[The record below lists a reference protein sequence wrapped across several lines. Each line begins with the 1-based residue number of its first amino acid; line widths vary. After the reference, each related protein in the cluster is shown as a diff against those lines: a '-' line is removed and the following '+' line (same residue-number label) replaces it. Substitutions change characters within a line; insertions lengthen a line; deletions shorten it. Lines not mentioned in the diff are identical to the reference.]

1 MGRDFTILASEP
13 GWVKF
18 YTDPN
23 DKTKGRR
30 KYVGVV
36 LRRDHELPSNP
47 ALPQLRRL
55 GLREVDPSEF
65 IKEKKLYY

>member
-13 GWVKF
+13 GLVQF
-18 YTDPN
+18 YNDST

-30 KYVGVV
+30 KYVGVA
-36 LRRDHELPSNP
+36 LKWGHKLPSNP
-47 ALPQLRRL
+47 LLPRRRRL